1 MGEMGKEK
9 KKREKIKKYS
19 GEREKKKKKDK
30 YILFFFL
37 FFFFFR
43 SPWRLCIQRFTS
55 INNTPTRIRMNTLIA
70 KTRSHMRQK
79 HLSFL
84 IRPTQNPR
92 HERHSPTLNTLKSL
106 QQMPFTNFLQLLLCS
121 PRPQR
126 HFKPLLHR
134 IHKPGLINQFLL

>member
-1 MGEMGKEK
+1 MKT
-9 KKREKIKKYS
+9 KRQIFS
-19 GEREKKKKKDK
+19 
-30 YILFFFL
+30 
-37 FFFFFR
+37 FFFFSSFF
-43 SPWRLCIQRFTS
+43 SLAMATIRLCIQRFTS

-84 IRPTQNPR
+84 IRPTQNPG

-106 QQMPFTNFLQLLLCS
+106 QQMPFTNFLQLLLCG
-121 PRPQR
+121 PRPQG

-134 IHKPGLINQFLL
+134 IHKPGLINQFLLEFPNAKRPTHFLARFNI

>member
-1 MGEMGKEK
+1 MR
-9 KKREKIKKYS
+9 KKRWEKYS
-19 GEREKKKKKDK
+19 DK
-30 YILFFFL
+30 LI
-37 FFFFFR
+37 
-43 SPWRLCIQRFTS
+43 RLCIQRFTS

-70 KTRSHMRQK
+70 KSRSHMCQK

-106 QQMPFTNFLQLLLCS
+106 QQMPFTNFLQFLLCG
-121 PRPQR
+121 PRPQG

-134 IHKPGLINQFLL
+134 IHKPGLINQFLLEFPNAKRPTHFLARFNI